1 MPSFIWPS
9 IERNLS
15 EFVNPTKTVFTNA
28 ILSLDAAIYRQGER
42 CEVSAESVCIMD
54 EKQTSRGR
62 RTFRWSKEARELVR
76 IHLNAQRAQ
85 SHGQDSGHELRVL
98 VTKLVRVSGNPRDA
112 CSRFARQA
120 GVSGKRA
127 YGQWPERA
135 QQRLLDLIAVQ
146 PLPEVAIAMRRSP
159 GSIRSML
166 YRLGASARMGQD
178 WFTKN
183 TLAEALH
190 VRPEEVQRWI
200 TLGWLKCRV
209 VQTGKLQR
217 GIIDADDFSEFC
229 RAHSGEVVGRRLNID
244 RLNFVK
250 DFVFPPSHA
259 ELLPVRESKKE
270 RAAYDEQMS
279 KPSHSDIDDEQY
291 DDGLATT
298 A

>member
-1 MPSFIWPS
+1 
-9 IERNLS
+9 
-15 EFVNPTKTVFTNA
+15 
-28 ILSLDAAIYRQGER
+28 
-42 CEVSAESVCIMD
+42 MD
-54 EKQTSRGR
+54 EEHAGKKR

-85 SHGQDSGHELRVL
+85 PRGRDSGHELPEL
-98 VTKLVRVSGNPRDA
+98 ITKLAEVSGNPRDA
-112 CSRFARQA
+112 CWRFARHS

-127 YGQWPERA
+127 YCQWPERA

-146 PLPEVAIAMRRSP
+146 PLPEVAMAMRRSP
-159 GSIRSML
+159 GSIRAML
-166 YRLGASARMGQD
+166 YRLGANSRMGQD
-178 WFTKN
+178 WFTKY

-190 VRPEEVQRWI
+190 IRPEEIQRWI

-209 VQTGKLQR
+209 VWTGKLQR
-217 GIIDADDFSEFC
+217 GIIDADDFSQFC
-229 RAHSGEVVGRRLNID
+229 KAHSREVVGRRLNVD

-259 ELLPVRESKKE
+259 ELLQVRGSKKE
-270 RAAYDEQMS
+270 RAAYEEQMS
-279 KPSHSDIDDEQY
+279 EPPHADVDDEPY

>member
-1 MPSFIWPS
+1 MGKRNASKPQP
-9 IERNLS
+9 RVCNLS
-15 EFVNPTKTVFTNA
+15 TEHA
-28 ILSLDAAIYRQGER
+28 G
-42 CEVSAESVCIMD
+42 
-54 EKQTSRGR
+54 SRR
-62 RTFRWSKEARELVR
+62 RTFRWPKEARELVR
-76 IHLNAQRAQ
+76 IHLNISR
-85 SHGQDSGHELRVL
+85 GQPREQNPDDLGTL
-98 VTKLVRVSGNPRDA
+98 VTRLAEVSGNPRDA
-112 CSRFARQA
+112 CWRFARQS

-127 YGQWPERA
+127 YCQWPERA

-166 YRLGASARMGQD
+166 YRLGASAKMGQD
-178 WFTKN
+178 WFTKC

-190 VRPEEVQRWI
+190 IRAEEVQRWI
-200 TLGWLKCRV
+200 SCGWLKYRM

-217 GIIDADDFSEFC
+217 EIIDADDFSDFC
-229 RAHSGEVVGRRLNID
+229 KTHSREVVGRRLNID

-270 RAAYDEQMS
+270 RAAYQEQISKGSPAEFEDEGW
-279 KPSHSDIDDEQY
+279 HDDQ
-291 DDGLATT
+291 AVS